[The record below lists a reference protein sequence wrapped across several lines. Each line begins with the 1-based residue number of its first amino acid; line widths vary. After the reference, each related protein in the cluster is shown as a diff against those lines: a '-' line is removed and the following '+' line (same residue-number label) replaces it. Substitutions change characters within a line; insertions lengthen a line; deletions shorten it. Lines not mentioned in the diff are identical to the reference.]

1 VIVALGPGDADGIPL
16 GSLAALRAAGS
27 AEVRGPAGLREAL
40 AREGVVHRDGA
51 DVVAAPD
58 LDAWLLARAEPAR
71 ATVPARTALAARG
84 RAAALAELWTVT
96 ERLRRDCPWDR
107 EQTAATIVPHTL
119 EEAYEVAEK
128 ALAGPPGAALVDE
141 LGDLLFQVYFLA
153 LLADEAGAGE
163 LADVAE
169 AIRTKL
175 VRRHPHVFGDAVAND
190 AHEVRGRW
198 EALKREQE
206 GREGIFHDV
215 PGVLPALLHARKL
228 QRRASAVGFDWADVD
243 EAWPA
248 LPDEVAELREALDAH
263 GAAAEGEP
271 HPAVRHEAGDVLF
284 AAVNVLRL
292 AGVDPELALRDAS
305 ARFRSRV
312 EAAEALAAAAGDDFR
327 SLGLDAQEGYYRA
340 AKAQVPPTGPPA
352 QEMTS

>member
-1 VIVALGPGDADGIPL
+1 VIVALGPGDADGIPV
-16 GSLAALRAAGS
+16 GSLRVLARAGTCD
-27 AEVRGPAGLREAL
+27 VRGPAELRAAL
-40 AREGVVHRDGA
+40 AREGVVHADGA
-51 DVVAAPD
+51 PIVAAPD
-58 LDAWLLARAEPAR
+58 LEAWLLARGQPARETTPAR
-71 ATVPARTALAARG
+71 AALAARG
-84 RAAALAELWTVT
+84 RAAALAELWSVT

-128 ALAGPPGAALVDE
+128 ALAGPPDAALVDE

-153 LLADEAGAGE
+153 LLADEAGAGD

-169 AIRTKL
+169 AIRAKL
-175 VRRHPHVFGDAVAND
+175 VRRHPHVFGDAVARD

-198 EALKREQE
+198 EQLKREQE

-228 QRRASAVGFDWADVD
+228 QRRAAAVGFDWASAD

-248 LPDEVAELREALDAH
+248 LPAELAELREALDAH
-263 GAAAEGEP
+263 GVAGEGEP
-271 HPAVRHEAGDVLF
+271 HPDVRHEAGDLLF
-284 AAVNVLRL
+284 SAVNVLRL
-292 AGVDPELALRDAS
+292 AGVDPELALRGAS
-305 ARFRSRV
+305 ARFRARV
-312 EAAEALAAAAGDDFR
+312 EAAEELAAAAGDDFR
-327 SLGLDAQEGYYRA
+327 ALGLDVQEGYYRA
-340 AKAQVPPTGPPA
+340 AKAREPPDRPPA

>member
-16 GSLAALRAAGS
+16 GSLRALRAAGR
-27 AEVRGPAGLREAL
+27 ADVRGTEAL
-40 AREGVVHRDGA
+40 RAALAAEGVAHAAGCEVL
-51 DVVAAPD
+51 AAPD
-58 LDAWLLARAEPAR
+58 LEAWLAARAEPAR
-71 ATVPARTALAARG
+71 PTVPPAPALAARG
-84 RAAALAELWTVT
+84 RAAALGELWTVT

-128 ALAGPPGAALVDE
+128 ALAGPPDAALVDE

-153 LLADEAGAGE
+153 LLADEAGAGD

-169 AIRTKL
+169 AIRAKL
-175 VRRHPHVFGDAVAND
+175 VRRHPHVFGDAVARD

-228 QRRASAVGFDWADVD
+228 QRRASAVGFDWADVE

-248 LPDEVAELREALDAH
+248 LPGEVAELREALDAH
-263 GAAAEGEP
+263 GGAAEGEP

-305 ARFRSRV
+305 GRFRSRV
-312 EAAEALAAAAGDDFR
+312 EAAEALAAAAGEDFR
-327 SLGLDAQEGYYRA
+327 ALGLDAQEGYYRA
-340 AKAQVPPTGPPA
+340 AKARVPPTAPPPRR
-352 QEMTS
+352 